1 MLEVVNLSPLDVS
14 VPVKTAP
21 ATTAIMMAAMEPI
34 QNDFIAASLPKM
46 CPLKPGGQ

>member
-1 MLEVVNLSPLDVS
+1 MLEVVYFSPLDVS

-46 CPLKPGGQ
+46 CPIALG